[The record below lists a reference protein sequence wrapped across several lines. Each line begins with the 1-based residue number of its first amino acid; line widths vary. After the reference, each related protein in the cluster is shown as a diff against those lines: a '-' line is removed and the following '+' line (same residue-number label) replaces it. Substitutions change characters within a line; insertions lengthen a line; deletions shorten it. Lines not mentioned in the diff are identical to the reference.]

1 MIQKAKTISYDTRH
15 RAFWFLAITSAILIV
30 VYIGAV
36 EMTVHN
42 TVARQTLQKQSVALA
57 TVVSE
62 MEFQDIALK
71 NNVSLNLAYEH
82 GFKDVTAPVYISRAA
97 ATSLSMN
104 VSTGLRNH

>member
-1 MIQKAKTISYDTRH
+1 MIQKVKTLSYDARH
-15 RAFWFLAITSAILIV
+15 RVFWFLAMTGAILIV

-71 NNVSLNLAYEH
+71 NNVNLNLAYEH

-97 ATSLSMN
+97 AVSLSMN